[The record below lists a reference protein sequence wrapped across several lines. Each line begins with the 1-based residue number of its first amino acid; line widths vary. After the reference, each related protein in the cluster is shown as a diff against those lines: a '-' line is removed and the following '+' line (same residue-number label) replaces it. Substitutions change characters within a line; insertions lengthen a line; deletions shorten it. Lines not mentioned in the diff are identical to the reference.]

1 MDRSQSSKSKI
12 SGFTLTEVLVA
23 LVVLAIGLA
32 SVAALLASTVSG
44 TALTEYMVKAASLAT
59 EKLEDLNRFPAG
71 DPNVA
76 VTAGNTAGSLTADT
90 SASVTSNATTENV
103 DYFDEIFF
111 SPTSG
116 SVSETVSGLDVNGN
130 PQYTTTAQQPN
141 GTISVSQ
148 TSSRAGLING
158 AIYFKRRWIIE
169 ANQPIN
175 GLRRITV
182 YVFLE
187 NGSVAPGVNF
197 QMSMVRP

>member
-1 MDRSQSSKSKI
+1 MAL
-12 SGFTLTEVLVA
+12 FVLV
-23 LVVLAIGLA
+23 VGLA

-44 TALTEYMVKAASLAT
+44 TATTEYMTQAAALAT

-76 VTAGNTAGSLTADT
+76 VTSGSTAGSITADT
-90 SASVTSNATTENV
+90 SASVTSNSTTENV

-111 SPTSG
+111 SPTAG
-116 SVSETVSGLDVNGN
+116 SVSETISGVDGSGN

-141 GTISVSQ
+141 GTISVTQ
-148 TSSRAGLING
+148 TGSRASLVNG
-158 AIYFKRRWIIE
+158 AIYFKRRWVIE

-187 NGSVAPGVNF
+187 NASVTPGVNF
-197 QMSMVRP
+197 QMSVVRP

>member
-23 LVVLAIGLA
+23 LVVLAVGLA

-44 TALTEYMVKAASLAT
+44 TAITEYMVKAASLAT

-76 VTAGNTAGSLTADT
+76 VTAGNTAGSLTVDT
-90 SASVTSNATTENV
+90 TATVTSNATTENV

>member
-1 MDRSQSSKSKI
+1 M
-12 SGFTLTEVLVA
+12 VA
-23 LVVLAIGLA
+23 LIVLAIGLA
-32 SVAALLASTVSG
+32 SVAALLAQTVAGTST
-44 TALTEYMVKAASLAT
+44 TEYMTQAASLAT

-76 VTAGNTAGSLTADT
+76 VIGATTAGSITADT
-90 SASVTSNATTENV
+90 SATVTSNGQTENV

-111 SPTSG
+111 SPTTG
-116 SVSETVSGLDVNGN
+116 SVSETVSGLDANGN

-141 GTISVSQ
+141 GKMVVSQ
-148 TSSRAGLING
+148 SASRTALING

-175 GLRRITV
+175 GLRRVTV

-187 NGSVAPGVNF
+187 NQSVTPGVSF

>member
-44 TALTEYMVKAASLAT
+44 TAVTEYMVKAASLAT

-76 VTAGNTAGSLTADT
+76 VTAGNTAGSITADT
-90 SASVTSNATTENV
+90 TASVTSNGTTESV

-116 SVSETVSGLDVNGN
+116 SVSETVSGLDINGN

-148 TSSRAGLING
+148 TGSRAGLING
-158 AIYFKRRWIIE
+158 AIYFKRRWVIE

-175 GLRRITV
+175 NLRRITV

>member
-1 MDRSQSSKSKI
+1 MDRSQFSRSKTG
-12 SGFTLTEVLVA
+12 GFTLTEVLVA
-23 LVVLAIGLA
+23 LFVLAVGLA

-44 TALTEYMVKAASLAT
+44 TATTEYMTKAAALAT

-76 VTAGNTAGSLTADT
+76 VTVGNTAGSITADT
-90 SASVTSNATTENV
+90 SATVTSNATTENV

-141 GTISVSQ
+141 GTISVTQ
-148 TSSRAGLING
+148 TGSRASLVNG
-158 AIYFKRRWIIE
+158 AIYFKRRWVIE

-187 NGSVAPGVNF
+187 NASVAPGVNF
-197 QMSMVRP
+197 QMSVVRP

>member
-1 MDRSQSSKSKI
+1 M
-12 SGFTLTEVLVA
+12 VA
-23 LVVLAIGLA
+23 LIVLAIGLA
-32 SVAALLASTVSG
+32 SVAALLAATVAG
-44 TALTEYMVKAASLAT
+44 TATTEYMVQAASLAT

-76 VTAGNTAGSLTADT
+76 VTAGNTAGSITADT
-90 SASVTSNATTENV
+90 SATVTSNATTENV
-103 DYFDEIFF
+103 NYYDEIFF

-116 SVSETVSGLDVNGN
+116 SVSETISGLDVNGN

-148 TSSRAGLING
+148 TSSRAGLVNG
-158 AIYFKRRWIIE
+158 AIYFKRRWVIE

-182 YVFLE
+182 YVLLE
-187 NGSVAPGVNF
+187 NGSVKPGVNF